1 MHGVLSGFLPIWV
14 ITAAGWGAGRTRV
27 LGEGAQHV
35 LGRFAFT
42 FAMPSLLFLTMSR
55 SHPSAVFAP
64 GVLVFALSLV
74 VVFAVALALGRWVFR
89 RRQADGAIGAMAAA
103 YVNSA
108 NLGIPIALHVLGDT
122 SFVIAAALFQ
132 LLFVTPTILLLIELD
147 PRRTDGG
154 PGGGERTGAAALAR
168 RIAALPVRNPVI
180 AASACGLALAATGVG
195 LPQELVSPLQ
205 MLGGAGV
212 PVALFT
218 LGMSLTGR
226 TGLDAAGLAER
237 GVLVALK
244 TVAQPLLA
252 YALGRWVFGL
262 DGAALLAVAICS
274 GLPTAQ
280 NAFIYASEYRLDTDL
295 ARDTVLLSTLVSMV
309 SLSLIAYLLT
319 P

>member
-27 LGEGAQHV
+27 LGDNAQHV
-35 LGRFAFT
+35 LSRFAFT

-55 SHPSAVFAP
+55 SHPGAVFAP
-64 GVLVFALSLV
+64 GVLVFAVGLV
-74 VVFAVALALGRWVFR
+74 LVFAVALALGRWAFR
-89 RRQADGAIGAMAAA
+89 RSQADGAIGAMTAA

-147 PRRTDGG
+147 PRRAEEGG
-154 PGGGERTGAAALAR
+154 KRTGAAALAR

-180 AASACGLALAATGVG
+180 AASGCGLAVAASGLR
-195 LPQELVSPLQ
+195 LPQELSSPLQ

-226 TGLDAAGLAER
+226 TRPDAAGRVER

-262 DGAALLAVAICS
+262 DGPALLAVAVCS

-280 NAFIYASEYRLDTDL
+280 NVFVYASEYRLDTDL

-309 SLSLIAYLLT
+309 SLTVIVYLLT